1 MILNVINYSNIFL
14 LGAFSSLCTT
24 TAAQKTTRPNI
35 LIKNM
40 KGEVVQEIFADNIN
54 QNAIKSPNTSIVNL

>member
-1 MILNVINYSNIFL
+1 

-24 TAAQKTTRPNI
+24 TSAQKTTRPNI